1 MPISS
6 VLWFPARD
14 FKLGRVGGREGGGI
28 SKVRICPFDLTPPLG
43 FCIEWLKIEA
53 LDSDQSTV
61 SATCKLQKLNKYLT
75 LLASV
80 SS

>member
-43 FCIEWLKIEA
+43 LCIRA
-53 LDSDQSTV
+53 G
-61 SATCKLQKLNKYLT
+61 
-75 LLASV
+75 LLLLRQCLGVHVPLAPTP
-80 SS
+80 